1 MPVNY
6 TVVISGKTYGFDF
19 EDTRIDV
26 DATLDQ
32 LDVVNLY
39 EVIKVAQ
46 ESDVGIAFNTI
57 ANGSG
62 LDSLASGIKSF
73 LTVTLQS
80 TWELN
85 SLKSSGKFEVLGG
98 NLIRADGADTF
109 RDNPLITYLAYFS
122 QAGVLVESN
131 SSSSGGFTSTDR
143 DNLGLA
149 RDHAR
154 AANQQTK
161 KE

>member
-1 MPVNY
+1 MAVDY
-6 TVVISGKTYGFDF
+6 TVVLSGKTYGFDF

-26 DATLDQ
+26 DATLNQ
-32 LDVVNLY
+32 LDVVVLY
-39 EVIKVAQ
+39 DAIKDAQ
-46 ESDVGIAFNTI
+46 ASNVGIAFSTI

-62 LDSLASGIKSF
+62 LDNLATGIKSF
-73 LTVTLQS
+73 LTVTLQG

-122 QAGVLVESN
+122 QAGVLVETGT
-131 SSSSGGFTSTDR
+131 SGLTPAESAKLDSV
-143 DNLGLA
+143 NNNAGLIPA
-149 RDHAR
+149 LL
-154 AANQQTK
+154 
-161 KE
+161 

>member
-1 MPVNY
+1 MMAVDY
-6 TVVISGKTYGFDF
+6 TVTISGKTYGFDF
-19 EDTRIDV
+19 EDTRVDI
-26 DATLDQ
+26 DATLNQ
-32 LDVVNLY
+32 LDVVVLY
-39 EVIKVAQ
+39 AAIKEAQ
-46 ESDVGIAFNTI
+46 ASDIGIAFNTI

-62 LDSLASGIKSF
+62 LDSLASGIRSF

-122 QAGVLVESN
+122 QAGVLVETGT
-131 SSSSGGFTSTDR
+131 SGLTPDESAKLDSVNNNA
-143 DNLGLA
+143 NLIPALI
-149 RDHAR
+149 
-154 AANQQTK
+154 
-161 KE
+161 